1 MDERRAG
8 ERHRIWAPVE
18 IVSPGGEPAIA
29 VTYDAS
35 ERGLLLLTRADVAV
49 GAELVLTIT
58 VPDHEVHRARGRVV
72 RVGRNDDDPEGLW
85 PHRIAVCLD
94 APIPDFTA
102 EIEPLSREHP
112 LGEPK

>member
-1 MDERRAG
+1 MDERRVG

-18 IVSPGGEPAIA
+18 IVSPGAEPAIA

-35 ERGLLLLTRADVAV
+35 DRGLLLLTRADVAI
-49 GAELVLTIT
+49 GAELVLTICL
-58 VPDHEVHRARGRVV
+58 PDREAHRTRGRVV

-85 PHRIAVCLD
+85 PLRLAVCLD
-94 APIPDFTA
+94 TPIPDFDA

-112 LGEPK
+112 LSQPK